1 MNDSPVIY
9 AVEGAVALVT
19 LNRPEKRNA
28 LNDAVVAGLKQALGD
43 ADARE
48 DVRAVLVTG
57 AGADFCSGADLSA
70 LKKIS
75 ESSVAEN
82 LEDAQELMELFALI
96 RRVRVPVVAAVRGR
110 ALAGGC
116 GLATACDIVLASS
129 SARFG
134 YPEVKIGF
142 VPAMVMAILR
152 RNVSEKRAFE
162 LVTRGAEIS
171 AAEAERAG
179 LINHVFDDDAFEAK
193 VERYVAEFEPLS
205 RTAVALTKRLLL
217 QPAGRRHQRQPC
229 VPPGRCRVPAGRAQ
243 AGTARRALRPCPE
256 ARGGDGNPPGG
267 RRRQHHRAHD
277 GRLPGRHRALPDE
290 AKIEADQPA
299 RDRQSQHARHSK
311 STAAFHHSKKRLT
324 GARPL
329 PGTSLMNLAAYCI
342 VIAVKEDERRCTV
355 RHAARLWR
363 RA

>member
-1 MNDSPVIY
+1 MEENNPVIY

-28 LNDAVVAGLKQALGD
+28 LDDALVAGLKSALRD
-43 ADARE
+43 ADSRE
-48 DVRAVLVTG
+48 DVRAVVVTG

-75 ESSVAEN
+75 ESGVAEN
-82 LEDAQELMELFALI
+82 LEDARSLMELYTLI

-116 GLATACDIVLASS
+116 GLATACDIVLASA

-162 LVTRGAEIS
+162 LITRGAEIS

-179 LINHVFDDDAFEAK
+179 LVNQVFEDSEFESK
-193 VERYVAEFEPLS
+193 VEAYVAGFERVS
-205 RTAVALTKRLLL
+205 RSAVVLTKRLLYQMDGVSFEAAL
-217 QPAGRRHQRQPC
+217 QSGADVNTIARMTEDCRAG
-229 VPPGRCRVPAGRAQ
+229 V
-243 AGTARRALRPCPE
+243 ARFL
-256 ARGGDGNPPGG
+256 
-267 RRRQHHRAHD
+267 
-277 GRLPGRHRALPDE
+277 
-290 AKIEADQPA
+290 
-299 RDRQSQHARHSK
+299 SK
-311 STAAFHHSKKRLT
+311 TNLSKTK
-324 GARPL
+324 
-329 PGTSLMNLAAYCI
+329 
-342 VIAVKEDERRCTV
+342 
-355 RHAARLWR
+355 
-363 RA
+363 